1 MIRFTYQNL
10 GAMIGSIKRLKRSE
24 FLALTLIALLFFVPS
39 PGNSQSNVGLCGAIQ
54 NSDKRN
60 FCMAKAKNNAGL
72 CGAIKD
78 IDERNM
84 CFALV
89 KKNKSLCGAIKDKD
103 KRYECLANF

>member
-24 FLALTLIALLFFVPS
+24 FLALALIALLFFVPS
-39 PGNSQSNVGLCGAIQ
+39 PSNSQSNVGLCGVIQ

-78 IDERNM
+78 
-84 CFALV
+84 
-89 KKNKSLCGAIKDKD
+89 KD

>member
-39 PGNSQSNVGLCGAIQ
+39 PSNSQSNVGLCGVIQ

-78 IDERNM
+78 
-84 CFALV
+84 
-89 KKNKSLCGAIKDKD
+89 KD